1 MCRTDATPRGPNS
14 RCQDAILQQLL
25 SRCNRRTAGRNG
37 WEGKVRRYISAVM
50 PALSFRSRI
59 LLALLL
65 LGAVPSAFLSAGL
78 VVTLLRFNP
87 ARATTSALEPVRT
100 SGKALLDALDTT
112 RLNPREHRALH
123 DHVKELNKSL
133 TLSRRGFAY
142 SRYKTFGL
150 ALVVSV
156 LGILLLYSAILLA
169 RSLSRQLA
177 LPIDELLGWMGR
189 IRRHEALPLEETRGG
204 APEFAVLRTALRET
218 AASLALARASELESE
233 RLRAFRE
240 VARRVAHE
248 MKNPLTPVRFAI
260 GQLARSGLAEQQEA
274 LEVLRVESARLEQ
287 LARDFANLGRLPE
300 GPAAEVD
307 LGELLAELL
316 HTSIPAEMRHSLQV
330 KEGSPHIVGHYD
342 PLRRAF
348 GNLIRNAVEAS
359 GARGTLEV
367 FVSPDGDGVRVAIA
381 DHGPGVSA
389 ALRSRIFEPYVTDKV
404 EGTGLGLAIVK
415 QAVDLHHG
423 TVEVAETPGGG
434 ATFIVRLP
442 TSASSLSPVLSRQ
455 PAEDRRVADRRRR
468 TS

>member
-1 MCRTDATPRGPNS
+1 
-14 RCQDAILQQLL
+14 
-25 SRCNRRTAGRNG
+25 
-37 WEGKVRRYISAVM
+37 M

-87 ARATTSALEPVRT
+87 ARATQAALEPVRS
-100 SGKALLDALDTT
+100 SGKALLDVLDTL

-123 DHVKELNKSL
+123 DHVGALNRAI
-133 TLSRRGFAY
+133 TFSRRGFFY
-142 SRYKTFGL
+142 SRYKTGGL

-156 LGILLLYSAILLA
+156 LGVLLLYSAVLLA

-177 LPIDELLGWMGR
+177 LPIDELVGWMGR
-189 IRRHEALPLEETRGG
+189 IRRQEPLPPEETRGG

-218 AASLALARASELESE
+218 AASLAMARASELESE

-260 GQLARSGLAEQQEA
+260 GQLGRSSSAEQQEA
-274 LEVLRVESARLEQ
+274 LEVLRVETARLEQ

-307 LGELLAELL
+307 LGELLGELL
-316 HTSIPAEMRHSLQV
+316 HTSMPAEMQHALQV

-359 GARGTLEV
+359 GGRGTLEV
-367 FVSPDGDGVRVAIA
+367 FVSPDGDGVRVAIV

-389 ALRSRIFEPYVTDKV
+389 GLRGRIFEPYVTDKV

-423 TVEVAETPGGG
+423 SVEASPTQGGG

-442 TSASSLSPVLSRQ
+442 RSASGPHPLPVHQ
-455 PAEDRRVADRRRR
+455 PAEERRVADRRRR
-468 TS
+468 TP